1 MNWKTN
7 QNCLQRT
14 VNQKQGEI
22 KPCIYS
28 DIRRGP
34 VTQHPCNVL
43 RPLEGEGMSGLK
55 GNFSPCEGSF

>member
-7 QNCLQRT
+7 QNYLQRT

-43 RPLEGEGMSGLK
+43 RPFGG
-55 GNFSPCEGSF
+55 